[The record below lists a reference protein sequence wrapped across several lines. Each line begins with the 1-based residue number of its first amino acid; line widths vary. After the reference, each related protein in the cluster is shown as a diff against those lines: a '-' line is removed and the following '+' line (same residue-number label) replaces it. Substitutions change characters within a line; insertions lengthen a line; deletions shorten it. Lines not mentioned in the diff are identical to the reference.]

1 MERPTPFSPE
11 EQETHQAEVWQQHE
25 AGDSYEAMLA
35 ANQTFTDSYWDEIPA
50 LLESEQTFIDDR
62 QKKAVRQ
69 FYKWARIVLVTATS
83 ALKKGLPPKQIEIAL
98 KIAMDVI
105 EKAYPLSDTS
115 SAAENKFT
123 HQQAAGEIYED
134 LPTASMISRDLIK
147 FFECLD
153 LIFND
158 EQWKVMA
165 GGLIVLV
172 KKLEKF
178 AQMAAEQTGKTNEA
192 KKTDPF
198 ALITEM
204 EYGSYK
210 AAQLAYKHYQKYHE
224 STEQKNETQYITVC
238 LTMQHRAAIRSDMS
252 SYLKYT
258 KDAVLFIAQKFPA
271 VLKESLTK
279 TNLRNPILL
288 FKVLLSQLIT
298 QGLVGYS
305 VRDYVKKNFA
315 FLIRAYRSSYNSWL
329 TQGNQA
335 LTPATSSML
344 EIFKEKHFVGHP
356 NGSGSLEAMYEH
368 GKEKNLI

>member
-1 MERPTPFSPE
+1 MEKPTQFSPKQ
-11 EQETHQAEVWQQHE
+11 QEAHQAEVWQQHE
-25 AGDSYEAMLA
+25 AGDSYGAMLA
-35 ANQTFTDSYWDEIPA
+35 ASKAFDDSFWDEIPVF
-50 LLESEQTFIDDR
+50 LKSEQTFIDDQ
-62 QKKAVRQ
+62 QKETIRQ

-83 ALKKGLPPKQIEIAL
+83 ALKKGLPPEQIEIAL

-105 EKAYPLSDTS
+105 EKAYPLSDTT

-123 HQQAAGEIYED
+123 HLQAAGEIYKD
-134 LPTASMISRDLIK
+134 LPTASMIYRDLIK

-172 KKLEKF
+172 KKLKKLT
-178 AQMAAEQTGKTNEA
+178 QMVAEQAGKTNEA

-210 AAQLAYKHYQKYHE
+210 AAQLAYNHYQKYHE

-279 TNLRNPILL
+279 NNLRNPILL
-288 FKVLLSQLIT
+288 FKGLLSQLIT
-298 QGLVGYS
+298 QGLIGYS

-335 LTPATSSML
+335 LTQETSSML
-344 EIFKEKHFVGHP
+344 EILKKKHFVGHP
-356 NGSGSLEAMYEH
+356 NGSGSLEALYKH
-368 GKEKNLI
+368 GKEKKLI